1 ANFASAQ
8 KTVSAHYSTELF
20 TIKENKK
27 GNYSLIGNN
36 TQKEVLNNLDTI
48 IFNERA
54 NLYIVRKNKKYGVI
68 SARAN
73 VMIPIIYDKITSM
86 GGGVFA
92 GLWEIETNKGKG
104 IYQIGKGEL
113 VPAIYSEIDFSS
125 ILDSEFIV
133 KADNKYGVYNFK
145 GNLVHPIEYD

>member
-1 ANFASAQ
+1 
-8 KTVSAHYSTELF
+8 
-20 TIKENKK
+20 
-27 GNYSLIGNN
+27 
-36 TQKEVLNNLDTI
+36 
-48 IFNERA
+48 
-54 NLYIVRKNKKYGVI
+54 KYGVI

-145 GNLVHPIEYD
+145 GNLVHPIEYDLIKNKGGLLKLTKNEQDFYLINNQLQKINIL